1 MPAFAALVAALAV
14 LAPVPTGGRA
24 DRAYDLPTAG
34 VLLEGI
40 GYDERAKVIYVS
52 GVNDGGQIYRAEVG
66 DEQLEVWQPG
76 NVDGRT
82 TARGIDVDDQGRVYV
97 AGGPTGRV
105 WVFDRDGTPLASLV
119 APAGTF
125 LNDVWVGADGAAY
138 VTNSNQPEIYRVD
151 LDAGGGWTIERWLDA
166 SASIPVV
173 VGPGQFNLGGIV
185 GSPDGRYLV
194 VAQGNVGAL
203 WRIELASG
211 AVAAIDLRGASVTNA
226 DGLVL
231 RGRKLFVIRN
241 FDRQV
246 TELRLSGHFDTATL
260 HDEVATPADR
270 TFTTAKLVRG
280 RLLAVDSQFGLP
292 QPWEAEDR
300 VVPLRRP

>member
-1 MPAFAALVAALAV
+1 MPALAALVATFAL
-14 LAPVPTGGRA
+14 LAPVPSGGRA
-24 DRAYDLPTAG
+24 DVAYDLPTAG

-40 GYDERAKVIYVS
+40 GYDQRAQVIYVS

-82 TARGIDVDDQGRVYV
+82 TARGIDVDDLGRVYV

-105 WVFDRDGTPLASLV
+105 WVFDRDGTPLASLA

-125 LNDVWVGADGAAY
+125 LNDVWVAADGAAY
-138 VTNSNQPEIYRVD
+138 VTNSNQAEIYRVSEE
-151 LDAGGGWTIERWLDA
+151 AGGGWTIERWLDA

-173 VGPGQFNLGGIV
+173 IGPGQFNLGGIV

-203 WRIELASG
+203 WRIELANG
-211 AVAAIDLRGASVTNA
+211 AVTAIGGASVTNA

-231 RGRKLFVIRN
+231 RGHKLYVVRN
-241 FDRQV
+241 FDRRV
-246 TELRLSGHFDTATL
+246 TELRLSGDFDNATL
-260 HDEVATPADR
+260 HDEVVTPADR
-270 TFTTAKLVRG
+270 TFTTAKLVGG